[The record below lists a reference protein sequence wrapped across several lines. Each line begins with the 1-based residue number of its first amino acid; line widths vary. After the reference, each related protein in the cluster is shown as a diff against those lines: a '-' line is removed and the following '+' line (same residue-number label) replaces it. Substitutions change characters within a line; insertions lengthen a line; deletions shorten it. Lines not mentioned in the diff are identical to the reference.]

1 MGWCHRNHI
10 IADKTCRGSN
20 MSIKVLIVDDEP
32 LAREGIALRLQ
43 QENDINIVGECENG
57 SDAIRT
63 ILSLK
68 PDLVFLDI
76 KMPKVNGFDVVNAIG
91 AQHMPPVIFLTAY
104 EEYAIEAFKAHAIDY
119 LLKPI
124 DNERFIESLNHA
136 RQQILKNA
144 ISNRSEQLT
153 QLLTQT
159 QGLTTT
165 DTKAEQVTSISQNE
179 RLVIRSNGH
188 VYLLEA
194 ADIYWVEAEGDY
206 ISVHTPQKSH
216 LVRETM
222 KNMEARLN
230 KQGFQRV
237 HRSSIVNLNY
247 VRELISL
254 DNGDYKIILRDDTS
268 VKLSRNY
275 RDILYQRLNAVP

>member
-1 MGWCHRNHI
+1 MTIN
-10 IADKTCRGSN
+10 
-20 MSIKVLIVDDEP
+20 VLIVDDEP

-43 QENDINIVGECENG
+43 QEKDVNIIGECENG
-57 SDAIRT
+57 RDAIRS

-76 KMPKVNGFDVVNAIG
+76 KMPKLNGFDVVNAVG
-91 AQHMPPVIFLTAY
+91 SEYMPPVIFLTAY
-104 EEYAIEAFKAHAIDY
+104 DEYAIEAFTAHAIDY

-124 DNERFIESLNHA
+124 DNLRFKESLNHA
-136 RQQILKNA
+136 REQILKNK
-144 ISNRSEQLT
+144 ISQRSEQLT

-159 QGLTTT
+159 QGLGHTHGP
-165 DTKAEQVTSISQNE
+165 ISASEPSSSYSHNE

-188 VYLLEA
+188 VYLLKSE
-194 ADIYWVEAEGDY
+194 DIYWVEAEGDY
-206 ISVHTPQKSH
+206 ISVHTPEKSH

-222 KNMEARLN
+222 KNMELRLTD
-230 KQGFQRV
+230 QGFQRV

-247 VRELISL
+247 VRELVSL
-254 DNGDYKIILRDDTS
+254 DNGDYQIILRDDTC

-275 RDILYQRLNAVP
+275 RDILYQKLNAV